1 VNGTLVI
8 VKAKE
13 TMKIVQNVVVPY
25 TEAEGAKMEIFM
37 FLRLLM

>member
-13 TMKIVQNVVVPY
+13 TMKIVQNVVVPSI
-25 TEAEGAKMEIFM
+25 EAEGAKMEIFM
-37 FLRLLM
+37 LLRLLM